1 MSSGDSGRLRFSS
14 GEELNQNNGE
24 KNVRERL
31 GEKLDGSGD
40 KTRSGPKVKSAEK
53 PRSAEKIHK
62 SRFPDKKSPKVGK
75 RKITDLDAVG
85 FFYHF

>member
-1 MSSGDSGRLRFSS
+1 MRFSS

-85 FFYHF
+85 FFYYF